1 MVVVRSN
8 GRGADRNV
16 SVLMENNLKEM
27 KESVAIIDKDSKSTV
42 TGGVGD
48 VKIKPSPL
56 GPSLLG
62 MGIPVG
68 KLSLYTALG
77 GIRPS
82 AMMEDLIAPIKLES
96 QMNTSDNLFTKM
108 VTGLKRPAPVT
119 GGCRI
124 EGFVRVKKADKLLMG
139 VAVPGNLVISAHSAG
154 YSFDPSQMNMSHVIS
169 NFLFGKTITLK
180 VMRDIKLLLPYLV
193 PV

>member
-56 GPSLLG
+56 GPSLLE
-62 MGIPVG
+62 
-68 KLSLYTALG
+68 
-77 GIRPS
+77 RN
-82 AMMEDLIAPIKLES
+82 ER
-96 QMNTSDNLFTKM
+96 LFY
-108 VTGLKRPAPVT
+108 
-119 GGCRI
+119 
-124 EGFVRVKKADKLLMG
+124 KLLME
-139 VAVPGNLVISAHSAG
+139 S
-154 YSFDPSQMNMSHVIS
+154 
-169 NFLFGKTITLK
+169 
-180 VMRDIKLLLPYLV
+180 IKELLPIVYTPTV
-193 PV
+193 GEAC